1 MWTGQRMRRRIE
13 AITHSTAYTI
23 MVVVLSI
30 FIVFAADL
38 TIAFLPYGTP
48 QRIPLLFSSDA
59 LPTL

>member
-1 MWTGQRMRRRIE
+1 MRRRIE

-48 QRIPLLFSSDA
+48 QRIPPLFSSDA
-59 LPTL
+59 PPTL